1 MNDEYIIAYFYTP
14 KILLK
19 RNLETLGV
27 LFVATPII
35 YSILIF

>member
-19 RNLETLGV
+19 RNFETLGV
-27 LFVATPII
+27 FVATPII
-35 YSILIF
+35 YYILIF